1 MEVGE
6 HVEEGGR
13 WKVTESGLEWIP
25 DQVDHHDNNQVKK
38 VVPTTK
44 QTKLN
49 AQEQKEM
56 DDSLLI
62 LFYRCSV

>member
-25 DQVDHHDNNQVKK
+25 DQVDHHDNDKVAKK
-38 VVPTTK
+38 VLPNSK

-56 DDSLLI
+56 DDSLL
-62 LFYRCSV
+62 F